1 MKCHDCGANLEKTA
15 TDIPFKRGEGS
26 IVILKKL
33 PVLQCE
39 NCAQF
44 LIEDPTMERI
54 DELLDRIDKS
64 AELEVLSYPLLPSER
79 VVEA

>member
-1 MKCHDCGANLEKTA
+1 MKCHDCGANLKHVV
-15 TDIPFKRGEGS
+15 TDLPFKQRADS

-44 LIEDPTMERI
+44 LIENATMEQVDR
-54 DELLDRIDKS
+54 LLGKMDKT
-64 AELEVLSYPLLPSER
+64 AELEVVPFRADPHP
-79 VVEA
+79 VI